1 MLSVSYSV
9 IKWSYHLNTWKLKK
23 QCQFDFDNGLSRASI
38 FEKYSNGG
46 ISEKKLATIVA
57 TIKDSVLTKKYKLL
71 NYLLVGVM
79 VLSAV
84 LVSFLFYEILKSS
97 ETSAIVLVSIIVLLF
112 VSLIYGVFNN
122 YHQAYLIYALLTTMK
137 LPTHIEGFG
146 SDLTV
151 NIIELS
157 LAFFVVCTTWFLKV
171 KLFPFMSVLGGPKK
185 SGEDKYLVAVN
196 S

>member
-1 MLSVSYSV
+1 M
-9 IKWSYHLNTWKLKK
+9 NTWKLKK

-38 FEKYSNGG
+38 FEKYSKDG

-79 VLSAV
+79 ALRAV
-84 LVSFLFYEILKSS
+84 LISFLFYEISKSG
-97 ETSAIVLVSIIVLLF
+97 ETTAIFLVSIIVMLF

-122 YHQAYLIYALLTTMK
+122 YHQAYLVYALLTTMK

-157 LAFFVVCTTWFLKV
+157 LLFVL
-171 KLFPFMSVLGGPKK
+171 LGF
-185 SGEDKYLVAVN
+185 
-196 S
+196 